1 MGKLTPP
8 TVVRVSDN
16 EAILPLNHIIEA
28 VRALGNAARGITGDI
43 EVTLPEKRPR
53 LCSQCG
59 APLHGHTCTYCGTE
73 YK

>member
-8 TVVRVSDN
+8 SVVRVYAN
-16 EAILPLNHIIEA
+16 EAILPLNQVIEA
-28 VRALGNAARGITGDI
+28 QRALVNVVKGIVGNPKAGD
-43 EVTLPEKRPR
+43 TEKKPC

-59 APLHGHTCTYCGTE
+59 APLNGHTCTYCGTE